1 MSNQYTRYDANDPRA
16 VGRGIPAD
24 VLAQLLAGQ
33 EVPGWSTAYAPKTI
47 YQGGDAGDY
56 YVPNAGYTEGP
67 QAFQYKD
74 PTKEWYSTYD
84 PSGALMNEGNGNNK
98 MTTKDYLTYL
108 ALVVGAG
115 ALGGAG
121 GAATGGS
128 GGGGV
133 AGAAGSGA
141 GSGAGASWLSAVP
154 AENAAAINA
163 IGQTAGTVGS
173 SASLLPTWQV
183 AGAAGAGGGLLGGM
197 TAGDAVKG
205 AGAVTSL
212 GGSSGGSSSGVNS
225 MRAGEIA
232 GYQTNG
238 SMPSSAAV
246 QADPSLWQ
254 TLSATAG
261 QLNSATGGNL
271 GGLLGAGLGALSSKD
286 QTTSG
291 TKDPWAPAQ
300 DFIKQQIA
308 QGQSLS
314 NQYQASPF
322 SDAQK
327 TAYGN
332 LASIING
339 ANANAPNMSD
349 FINRQMSGGTA
360 YDPRDPYKNIGKG
373 VSQIVGPG
381 PSGLLNYFP
390 GKGG

>member
-1 MSNQYTRYDANDPRA
+1 MPNQYTRYEANDQRA

-33 EVPGWSTAYAPKTI
+33 EVPGWSTSYAPKTI

-74 PTKEWYSTYD
+74 PSKEWYSTYD

-108 ALVVGAG
+108 ALVAGAG

-121 GAATGGS
+121 GAGGAAAGGAEAGGMTAAEAWGSGAGLGGDTLSAMGTTGGNGLLGAGS
-128 GGGGV
+128 AGGGMTAAEAWGSG
-133 AGAAGSGA
+133 AGLGGDTLSAGGANLGAGGYTSAAGGAAGSGA
-141 GSGAGASWLSAVP
+141 GSGGLWEAAKSVVSPAVSA
-154 AENAAAINA
+154 
-163 IGQTAGTVGS
+163 
-173 SASLLPTWQV
+173 L
-183 AGAAGAGGGLLGGM
+183 
-197 TAGDAVKG
+197 
-205 AGAVTSL
+205 TS
-212 GGSSGGSSSGVNS
+212 G
-225 MRAGEIA
+225 
-232 GYQTNG
+232 NG
-238 SMPSSAAV
+238 S
-246 QADPSLWQ
+246 
-254 TLSATAG
+254 T
-261 QLNSATGGNL
+261 L

-286 QTTSG
+286 QTTSS

-314 NQYQASPF
+314 NQYQARPF

>member
-1 MSNQYTRYDANDPRA
+1 MSNQHTRYDANDPRA

-33 EVPGWSTAYAPKTI
+33 EVPGWSTAYSPKTI

-56 YVPNAGYTEGP
+56 YIPNVGYTEGP

-84 PSGALMNEGNGNNK
+84 PSGALMSEGNGNNK

-121 GAATGGS
+121 GAAAGGAEA
-128 GGGGV
+128 GGMT
-133 AGAAGSGA
+133 AAEAWGSGA
-141 GSGAGASWLSAVP
+141 GLGGDTLSAMGTTGGNGLLGAGSAGGGMTAAEAWGSGAGLGGDTLSAGG
-154 AENAAAINA
+154 ANLGAGGYTSAA
-163 IGQTAGTVGS
+163 G
-173 SASLLPTWQV
+173 
-183 AGAAGAGGGLLGGM
+183 GAAGAGGGAGGGGLWE
-197 TAGDAVKG
+197 AAKSVVSPAVS
-205 AGAVTSL
+205 ALTS
-212 GGSSGGSSSGVNS
+212 G
-225 MRAGEIA
+225 
-232 GYQTNG
+232 NG
-238 SMPSSAAV
+238 S
-246 QADPSLWQ
+246 
-254 TLSATAG
+254 T
-261 QLNSATGGNL
+261 L

-314 NQYQASPF
+314 NQYQANQF

>member
-1 MSNQYTRYDANDPRA
+1 MPANLNAEQLALLRQLA
-16 VGRGIPAD
+16 
-24 VLAQLLAGQ
+24 AQLG
-33 EVPGWSTAYAPKTI
+33 P
-47 YQGGDAGDY
+47 YQGDTSSGFGDGSSYSTGQNQSKWSSWDPSQAIKSYGVQMGPNGPVFAGDTGDG
-56 YVPNAGYTEGP
+56 AGYV
-67 QAFQYKD
+67 
-74 PTKEWYSTYD
+74 YD
-84 PSGALMNEGNGNNK
+84 QNGNFVRAEDRNDGHVGLINGFL
-98 MTTKDYLTYL
+98 TT
-108 ALVVGAG
+108 A
-115 ALGGAG
+115 ALGSLASGLG
-121 GAATGGS
+121 TGVEGAATGGADSATSAAWSNGAGLGKDTLTSMGMNAGFTPTAS
-128 GGGGV
+128 GLS
-133 AGAAGSGA
+133 GAAA
-141 GSGAGASWLSAVP
+141 
-154 AENAAAINA
+154 
-163 IGQTAGTVGS
+163 
-173 SASLLPTWQV
+173 
-183 AGAAGAGGGLLGGM
+183 LGGDM
-197 TAGDAVKG
+197 A
-205 AGAVTSL
+205 
-212 GGSSGGSSSGVNS
+212 SGVNQ

-232 GYQTNG
+232 NYSTNG
-238 SMPSSAAV
+238 TMPSSAAV
-246 QADPSLWQ
+246 QANPGL
-254 TLSATAG
+254 LEYI
-261 QLNSATGGNL
+261 SATGTQAGNALNGVLPSGAASTAADVALKAAGNGSTL

-286 QTTSG
+286 QTTSS

-314 NQYQASPF
+314 NQYQARPF

>member
-1 MSNQYTRYDANDPRA
+1 MPNQYTRYDANDPRA

-121 GAATGGS
+121 GAG
-128 GGGGV
+128 
-133 AGAAGSGA
+133 GAAAGGAEAGGANLGA
-141 GSGAGASWLSAVP
+141 GGYTSAAG
-154 AENAAAINA
+154 
-163 IGQTAGTVGS
+163 
-173 SASLLPTWQV
+173 
-183 AGAAGAGGGLLGGM
+183 GAAGAGGGAGGGGLWE
-197 TAGDAVKG
+197 AAKSVVSPAVS
-205 AGAVTSL
+205 ALTS
-212 GGSSGGSSSGVNS
+212 G
-225 MRAGEIA
+225 
-232 GYQTNG
+232 NG
-238 SMPSSAAV
+238 S
-246 QADPSLWQ
+246 
-254 TLSATAG
+254 T
-261 QLNSATGGNL
+261 L

-286 QTTSG
+286 QTTSS

-314 NQYQASPF
+314 NQYQARPF

>member
-1 MSNQYTRYDANDPRA
+1 MPNQYTRYDANDPRA

-121 GAATGGS
+121 GAAAGGAEAGGMTAADAWGSGAGLGGDTLSAMGTTGGS
-128 GGGGV
+128 GLLGAGSAGGGMT
-133 AGAAGSGA
+133 AAEAWGSGA
-141 GSGAGASWLSAVP
+141 GLGGDTLSAGGANLGAGGYTSA
-154 AENAAAINA
+154 
-163 IGQTAGTVGS
+163 AG
-173 SASLLPTWQV
+173 
-183 AGAAGAGGGLLGGM
+183 GAAGAGGGAGGGGLWE
-197 TAGDAVKG
+197 AAKSVVSPAVS
-205 AGAVTSL
+205 ALTS
-212 GGSSGGSSSGVNS
+212 G
-225 MRAGEIA
+225 
-232 GYQTNG
+232 NG
-238 SMPSSAAV
+238 S
-246 QADPSLWQ
+246 
-254 TLSATAG
+254 T
-261 QLNSATGGNL
+261 L

-286 QTTSG
+286 QTTSS

-314 NQYQASPF
+314 NQYQARPF

>member
-1 MSNQYTRYDANDPRA
+1 MPNQYIRYDANDPRA

-33 EVPGWSTAYAPKTI
+33 EVPGWSTAYSPKTI

-56 YVPNAGYTEGP
+56 YYPNPGYTEGP

-121 GAATGGS
+121 GAAAGGAEA
-128 GGGGV
+128 GGMT
-133 AGAAGSGA
+133 AADAWGSGA
-141 GSGAGASWLSAVP
+141 GLGGDTLSAMGTTGGNGLLGAGSAGGGMTAAEAWGSGAGLGGDTLSAGG
-154 AENAAAINA
+154 ANLGAGGYTSAA
-163 IGQTAGTVGS
+163 G
-173 SASLLPTWQV
+173 
-183 AGAAGAGGGLLGGM
+183 GAAGAGGGAGGGGLWE
-197 TAGDAVKG
+197 AAKSVVSPAVS
-205 AGAVTSL
+205 ALTS
-212 GGSSGGSSSGVNS
+212 G
-225 MRAGEIA
+225 
-232 GYQTNG
+232 NG
-238 SMPSSAAV
+238 S
-246 QADPSLWQ
+246 
-254 TLSATAG
+254 T
-261 QLNSATGGNL
+261 L

-286 QTTSG
+286 QTTSS

-314 NQYQASPF
+314 NQYQARPF